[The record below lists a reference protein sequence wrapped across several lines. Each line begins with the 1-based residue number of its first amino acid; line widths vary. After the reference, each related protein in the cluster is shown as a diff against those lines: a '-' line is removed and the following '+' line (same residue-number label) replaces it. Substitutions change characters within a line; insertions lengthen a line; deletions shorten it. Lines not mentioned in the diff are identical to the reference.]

1 VNEAA
6 VQSTDLEA
14 IEPSLAARGT
24 ARSICLCVDDFG
36 MHPGIDSAALRLAE
50 MGRVHAVSCM
60 VGGNSWSSSS
70 PLLRPMV
77 KVDVGLHLDFTESP
91 LLTGSRRTL
100 PAMVFTSHL
109 RWLDSRAIR
118 AEIRAQLD
126 AFEQA
131 MGRSPSF
138 IDGHQHV
145 HQLPMV
151 RNELLAELQ
160 ARASRLSPWIR
171 STRAPRVGP
180 SGLAGIPGLIKPR
193 VVESLGARRLSA
205 EAKRFGHKQNKHL
218 LGVYDFRGGSSRY
231 LTLLA
236 RWCRHASNGD
246 LLMCHPSESRAE
258 GDPLIEARCCEFDV
272 LCGEAFEVE
281 LQRAQL
287 LLAPMHFILST

>member
-1 VNEAA
+1 VPA
-6 VQSTDLEA
+6 TDSEA
-14 IEPSLAARGT
+14 IEPGLAASDT

-36 MHPGIDSAALRLAE
+36 MHPGIDGAALHLAG
-50 MGRVHAVSCM
+50 MGRVHAISCM

-70 PLLRPMV
+70 PLLRPMDR
-77 KVDVGLHLDFTESP
+77 VDIGLHLDFTESP

-109 RWLDSRAIR
+109 RWLDRRAIR

-126 AFEQA
+126 AFERA

-160 ARASRLSPWIR
+160 ARATHPLPWIR
-171 STRAPRVGP
+171 STRAPGVGP

-205 EAKRFGHKQNKHL
+205 EAKRLGHKQNSHL

-231 LTLLA
+231 QTLLGW
-236 RWCRHASNGD
+236 WCRHASNGD

-258 GDPLIEARCCEFDV
+258 GDPLIEARRCEFDV
-272 LCGEAFEVE
+272 LCGEAFAVE
-281 LQRAQL
+281 LQQAQL
-287 LLAPMHFILST
+287 LLAPMHLILST